1 MLCSGQKE
9 GVFYMVFNKDEYDE
23 RQVLARGRAFMWGFF
38 TLMICLM
45 VYGMM
50 DMLIGRWCDTLTGCI
65 ICICAALLV
74 FASICIKQD
83 AFAGIGR
90 NRKRNQTVLLVLT
103 LANLL
108 FGAGNLMEGEIVVDG
123 LLTFRSVSL
132 IVGVMTGVVL
142 LMYWLHGLRDR
153 GTEE

>member
-1 MLCSGQKE
+1 
-9 GVFYMVFNKDEYDE
+9 MVFNRDEYDE

-45 VYGMM
+45 VYGML
-50 DMLIGRWCDTLTGCI
+50 DMLIDRWCDTLTGCI
-65 ICICAALLV
+65 ICICVALLV

-103 LANLL
+103 LV
-108 FGAGNLMEGEIVVDG
+108 NLMFGVSHVIDG
-123 LLTFRSVSL
+123 ALLRDGVLCFRSVNL
-132 IVGVMTGVVL
+132 IVGVTTGLVL
-142 LMYWLHGLRDR
+142 LVYWLHGLRER
-153 GTEE
+153 GEAE